1 MRLFART
8 ATDALIREGEIETLL
23 QSKSLKP
30 WYLQDCPIQ
39 VFTVIDP
46 AKKAMTQSKAVF
58 RFPIMIAAFIV
69 GVLVSE
75 ITLAIRFTNLFDF
88 SFQFLFINVLLLPVA
103 MVGIAIAA
111 LVLGIRSYE
120 RRLLLFR
127 RSTPPRWSDVI
138 PEEDADDVQT

>member
-1 MRLFART
+1 
-8 ATDALIREGEIETLL
+8 
-23 QSKSLKP
+23 
-30 WYLQDCPIQ
+30 
-39 VFTVIDP
+39 
-46 AKKAMTQSKAVF
+46 MTQSKAVF
-58 RFPIMIAAFIV
+58 RFPVMIAAFIV

>member
-1 MRLFART
+1 
-8 ATDALIREGEIETLL
+8 
-23 QSKSLKP
+23 
-30 WYLQDCPIQ
+30 
-39 VFTVIDP
+39 
-46 AKKAMTQSKAVF
+46 MTQSKAVF

-88 SFQFLFINVLLLPVA
+88 SFPFLFLPVA